1 MAKHRGEYGIIS
13 VQART
18 RNGKRH
24 GIWKTFA
31 ERHSIANLAAE
42 NNAAALEVDG
52 IVVTLVAAGDSLS
65 VSAEIGEPPADGRA
79 EFAELMLEANLQS
92 GAFFAKEPESG
103 AYVLVRRLQ
112 LPALDAES
120 FDTALEEL
128 VNLSETWRRL
138 LADFRPVAKAAAE
151 RTEGA
156 PQFGTNGFVQV

>member
-1 MAKHRGEYGIIS
+1 MDFEKLIS
-13 VQART
+13 D
-18 RNGKRH
+18 
-24 GIWKTFA
+24 FA
-31 ERHSIANLAAE
+31 ERHGVANLAAE

-52 IVVTLVAAGDSLS
+52 IVVTLVTAGDALS

-120 FDTALEEL
+120 FDAALEEL

-151 RTEGA
+151 RTGDA
-156 PQFGTNGFVQV
+156 PQFGANGFFQV

>member
-1 MAKHRGEYGIIS
+1 MDFEELIS
-13 VQART
+13 D
-18 RNGKRH
+18 
-24 GIWKTFA
+24 FA
-31 ERHSIANLAAE
+31 ERHNVANLAAE

-52 IVVTLVAAGDSLS
+52 IVITLVTAGDALS
-65 VSAEIGEPPADGRA
+65 ISAEIGEPPVEGRA

-92 GAFFAKEPESG
+92 AAFFAKEPESG

-120 FDTALEEL
+120 FDGALEEL

-151 RTEGA
+151 RLDDV
-156 PQFGTNGFVQV
+156 PQFGANGFVQV